1 MTRRVTI
8 QTPLGEQLHFR
19 QLRGSEELSQLFS
32 FDIDLL
38 SEGRDIDPK
47 ALLGKTATV
56 EIETEGGGKR
66 YLDGLVTRFGMQG
79 QDHRLYSYHLRLQ
92 PWLWVATRRQD
103 FRIFQFK
110 TVPQIVQEVLGRYGY
125 PMQLKLT
132 RAYRAWDYCVQYG
145 ESDFDFVSRLLE
157 HEGAYY
163 YFQHAS
169 GQHTLVIADDI
180 VAGHEPLPGA
190 AVIPFYP
197 PEKS

>member
-8 QTPLGEQLHFR
+8 QTPLGEQLQFR

-79 QDHRLYSYHLRLQ
+79 QERWCFPAGATSS
-92 PWLWVATRRQD
+92 PWARCAS
-103 FRIFQFK
+103 
-110 TVPQIVQEVLGRYGY
+110 P
-125 PMQLKLT
+125 
-132 RAYRAWDYCVQYG
+132 
-145 ESDFDFVSRLLE
+145 SR
-157 HEGAYY
+157 
-163 YFQHAS
+163 
-169 GQHTLVIADDI
+169 
-180 VAGHEPLPGA
+180 PC
-190 AVIPFYP
+190 
-197 PEKS
+197 